1 MTGEYWARGS
11 FAHSAT
17 VWACDCAHD
26 YCGDRHWKMPRPCGV
41 GPERCCYDYD
51 DDYCSTPG
59 KPLRHFC
66 IRRRR
71 KMNTCLV
78 LDEQYCYWKMPRG
91 GGCGDGDDYEEST
104 ADDDEECNNGDL
116 NCEIEKKC
124 KVEQSHNS
132 DSENIVPSYES
143 LMINNTYTENSV
155 IGSAAMFIYLEERGQ
170 YNKGSVHRKSQSIK
184 ILPLS
189 FSVYILSHKSI

>member
-1 MTGEYWARGS
+1 MTGEHWARGS

-17 VWACDCAHD
+17 VWAGGCAHD
-26 YCGDRHWKMPRPCGV
+26 YCGDRHWKMPRQCGV

-91 GGCGDGDDYEEST
+91 GGCGDGDDYEDVDCDQV
-104 ADDDEECNNGDL
+104 ARIRL
-116 NCEIEKKC
+116 RLVLLACEAYYVASIDTC
-124 KVEQSHNS
+124 YCWPDILV
-132 DSENIVPSYES
+132 D
-143 LMINNTYTENSV
+143 V
-155 IGSAAMFIYLEERGQ
+155 IGTIRRIVRLSEGCLKTFFFTFCILQLEHRAAAGD
-170 YNKGSVHRKSQSIK
+170 
-184 ILPLS
+184 
-189 FSVYILSHKSI
+189 